1 MDLQRGAGTKPK
13 DLALMSKK
21 KILMVT
27 GTFLPEI
34 NGAVLQCVQI
44 IERLGNEFDFEVLT
58 GAKLP
63 VFEGTFCK
71 VPVHRLVSNAS
82 IKNAIQ
88 SIFNIGT
95 LLLASRFD
103 IIHFHGYSKKT
114 LIIGAFG
121 LLLGSKIILKCTSF
135 GKDDAQSILLRGW
148 AHKIMARA
156 IDAWICP
163 IPAFE
168 HSCATARVS
177 TSRIHAI
184 SNMVDTERFLPVPI
198 EEKRRSR
205 EELGLCRKA
214 GIVLF
219 VGHFSQEKRPHLL
232 LESMETI
239 MRKDKKVFLIFVGT
253 QSGPAFEVDPTI
265 APRMKKRAVE
275 LGIHEQ
281 IIWIPRH
288 DSIEEIYNVADI
300 FVMPSV
306 REGMPNALLEAMAS
320 GLCVVATMLPGITD
334 CIIPGNNTNSLV
346 SPDRP
351 EQLREKIEFFL
362 NNPKR
367 RADSSKMARAQVV
380 DRFSPGMVCNQL
392 RNLYANL
399 KNG

>member
-1 MDLQRGAGTKPK
+1 
-13 DLALMSKK
+13 MSKK
-21 KILMVT
+21 RILMVT

-44 IERLGNEFDFEVLT
+44 IQRLGDEFDFEVLT
-58 GAKLP
+58 GATLP
-63 VFEGTFCK
+63 VSEGTFCK
-71 VPVHRLVSNAS
+71 IPVHRLVSNVS
-82 IKNAIQ
+82 IESAIQ

-95 LLLASRFD
+95 LLRARRFD

-114 LIIGAFG
+114 LIVGGFG

-135 GKDDAQSILLRGW
+135 GKDDARSILNKSW
-148 AHKIMARA
+148 VHQIMARA

-168 HSCATARVS
+168 QSCAAARVS
-177 TSRIHAI
+177 MSRIHAI
-184 SNMVDTERFLPVPI
+184 PNMVDTERFSPVPI

-205 EELGLCRKA
+205 EDLGFCSEA

-239 MRKDKKVFLIFVGT
+239 MRRDKKVFLIFVGT

-265 APRMKKRAVE
+265 APRMKERAVE
-275 LGIHEQ
+275 LGVHEQ
-281 IIWIPRH
+281 IIWISRH
-288 DSIEEIYNVADI
+288 DSIEKIYNVADI

-334 CIIPGNNTNSLV
+334 CIIPGDNTNSLV

-362 NNPKR
+362 NNPER
-367 RADSSKMARAQVV
+367 RADSSKIARAQVV
-380 DRFSPGMVCNQL
+380 DRFSPRMVCNQL
-392 RNLYANL
+392 RDLYTNL